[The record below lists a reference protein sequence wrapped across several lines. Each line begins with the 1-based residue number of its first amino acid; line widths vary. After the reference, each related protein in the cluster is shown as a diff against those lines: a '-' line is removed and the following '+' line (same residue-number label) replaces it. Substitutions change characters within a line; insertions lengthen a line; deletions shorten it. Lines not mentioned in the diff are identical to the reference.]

1 MNRTV
6 SCTQVILLLDIQ
18 DDGINVHLIKIKF
31 FKVNTRELRKGRDI
45 HEKLAGKRN
54 PQHHTMV
61 QREREGRRRGGIST
75 TAMLMKRERVGGR

>member
-31 FKVNTRELRKGRDI
+31 FKVNTRELRKERDI
-45 HEKLAGKRN
+45 HEKLVGKRN
-54 PQHHTMV
+54 PFFF
-61 QREREGRRRGGIST
+61 
-75 TAMLMKRERVGGR
+75 